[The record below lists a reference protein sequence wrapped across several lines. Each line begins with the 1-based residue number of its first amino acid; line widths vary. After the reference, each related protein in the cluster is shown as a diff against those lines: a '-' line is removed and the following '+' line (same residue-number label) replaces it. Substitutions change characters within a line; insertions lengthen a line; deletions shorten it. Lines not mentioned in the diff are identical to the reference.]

1 MKEYKIGILGATG
14 AVGQEMMKILEE
26 RNFPVAELRPIAS
39 ERSAGKKLA
48 FKGGEVEVV
57 AVSEE
62 AFAGLDVVLGA
73 AENDIAEKYAD
84 AIVKAG
90 AVFVDNSSAFRLRE
104 DVPLVVPEINPEDV
118 KWHKGIISNP
128 NCTTIISM
136 VAINALN
143 QISPIEAIIASSY
156 QAVSGAGAE
165 GPKELMA
172 EVDALAKGEKYEPK
186 VFQYQ
191 IAYNVIPQI
200 GGEAFE
206 GYTSEE
212 MKMQNEGR
220 KILHLPELKVSCT
233 CVRVPVVRSHSVSIV
248 VRTKEKISVEAAKA
262 AIAKAKGCK
271 LVDDLGAKRYP
282 MPLETSDQDIVFVG
296 RIREDITDERGLNL
310 WCCGDQVRK
319 GAATNTVQIAE
330 LVLGIN

>member
-39 ERSAGKKLA
+39 ARSAGKKLA

-118 KWHKGIISNP
+118 KWHKGIIANP

>member
-39 ERSAGKKLA
+39 ARSAGKKLA

-118 KWHKGIISNP
+118 KWHKGIIANP

-143 QISPIEAIIASSY
+143 QLSPIEAIIASSY

-248 VRTKEKISVEAAKA
+248 VRTKEKISVEAAKE

-296 RIREDITDERGLNL
+296 RIRDDITDERGLNL

>member
-143 QISPIEAIIASSY
+143 QLSPIEAIIASSY

-248 VRTKEKISVEAAKA
+248 VRTKEKISVEAAKE

>member
-1 MKEYKIGILGATG
+1 MKKYKIGILGATG

-26 RNFPVAELRPIAS
+26 RNFPVEELRPIAS
-39 ERSAGKKLA
+39 ERSAGKKLP
-48 FKGGEVEVV
+48 FMGGEVEVV
-57 AVSEE
+57 AVSDD

-73 AENDIAEKYAD
+73 AENDIAEKYAE

-118 KWHKGIISNP
+118 KWHKGIIANP

-143 QISPIEAIIASSY
+143 QLSPIEAIIASSY

-172 EVDALAKGEKYEPK
+172 EVDALAKGESYEPK

-200 GGEAFE
+200 GGDAFF

-220 KILHLPELKVSCT
+220 KILHLPDLKVSCT
-233 CVRVPVVRSHSVSIV
+233 CVRVPVVRSHSVSLV
-248 VRTKEKISVEAAKA
+248 VRTKEKISVEAARE
-262 AIAKAKGCK
+262 AIAKAKGCR

-296 RIREDITDERGLNL
+296 RIRDDLTDDRGLNL

-330 LVLGIN
+330 LVLGL

>member
-1 MKEYKIGILGATG
+1 
-14 AVGQEMMKILEE
+14 MKILVE
-26 RNFPVAELRPIAS
+26 RNFPISELRPIAS
-39 ERSAGKKLA
+39 ERSAGKKLPFA
-48 FKGGEVEVV
+48 DGEVEVV
-57 AVSEE
+57 AVSDE
-62 AFAGLDVVLGA
+62 AFEGLDLVLGA
-73 AENDIAEKYAD
+73 AENDIAERYAD

-90 AVFVDNSSAFRLRE
+90 AVFVDNSSAFRLRD
-104 DVPLVVPEINPEDV
+104 DVPLVIPEINPEDV
-118 KWHKGIISNP
+118 AWHKGIIANP
-128 NCTTIISM
+128 NCTTIVSL

-143 QISPIEAIIASSY
+143 QLSPIEAIIASSY

-165 GPKELMA
+165 GPRELMA
-172 EVDALAKGEKYEPK
+172 EVDALAKGEVYDPT

-200 GGEAFE
+200 GGEAFD

-233 CVRVPVVRSHSVSIV
+233 CVRVPGVRSHSVSIV
-248 VRTKEKISVEAAKA
+248 VRTKEKISVAAAKD
-262 AIAKAKGCK
+262 AIAKAQGCK
-271 LVDDLGAKRYP
+271 LVDDLAAKRYP

-296 RIREDITDERGLNL
+296 RIRDDLTDERGLNL

-319 GAATNTVQIAE
+319 GAATNAIQIAE
-330 LVLGIN
+330 VVLGIN

>member
-1 MKEYKIGILGATG
+1 M
-14 AVGQEMMKILEE
+14 
-26 RNFPVAELRPIAS
+26 
-39 ERSAGKKLA
+39 
-48 FKGGEVEVV
+48 
-57 AVSEE
+57 
-62 AFAGLDVVLGA
+62 
-73 AENDIAEKYAD
+73 
-84 AIVKAG
+84 
-90 AVFVDNSSAFRLRE
+90 
-104 DVPLVVPEINPEDV
+104 

-233 CVRVPVVRSHSVSIV
+233 CVRVPVVRSHS
-248 VRTKEKISVEAAKA
+248 ISVSCHFDVPVTVEQVREAISKA
-262 AIAKAKGCK
+262 PGCK
-271 LVDDLGAKRYP
+271 LVDDLKNKQYP
-282 MPLETSDQDIVFVG
+282 MPLETTGQDIVYVG
-296 RIREDITDERGLNL
+296 RIRPDLTDDCGICL

-319 GAATNTVQIAE
+319 GAATNCVQIAE
-330 LVLGIN
+330 LLIEK